1 MKSHLNILSRLQG
14 TGALPFADELL
25 PFAERVAREALEA
38 LSPTRCAGCERAG
51 ALICLDCLAALTLID
66 PRHSCTRCGAPFG
79 DLLCT
84 ECSVEGTS
92 SAMTEALDRCL
103 ACAVYAH
110 PLPRI
115 IKAYKDAG
123 ERRLAPYLA
132 ELLYDTALH
141 AQVVAPDRYGGV
153 LSGADAVVFV
163 PATAAAFRRR
173 GFDHMEAIARPFC
186 ELSGV
191 PLLDALVKYGH
202 GDQRE
207 LGREERRE
215 RAQGMYETVEDVRGK
230 RLLLIDDVITTGA
243 TMAAASAELKRAGA
257 TAVDGLAIARVW

>member
-14 TGALPFADELL
+14 AGALPFADDLL
-25 PFAERVAREALEA
+25 PFAERAAREALEA

-51 ALICLDCLAALTLID
+51 ALICQDCLAALTLID

-92 SAMTEALDRCL
+92 SAMAEALDRCL
-103 ACAVYAH
+103 ACSVYAH

-141 AQVVAPDRYGGV
+141 AQVVAPDR
-153 LSGADAVVFV
+153 
-163 PATAAAFRRR
+163 
-173 GFDHMEAIARPFC
+173 
-186 ELSGV
+186 
-191 PLLDALVKYGH
+191 
-202 GDQRE
+202 
-207 LGREERRE
+207 
-215 RAQGMYETVEDVRGK
+215 
-230 RLLLIDDVITTGA
+230 
-243 TMAAASAELKRAGA
+243 
-257 TAVDGLAIARVW
+257 

>member
-1 MKSHLNILSRLQG
+1 MKRHLDVLTRLQG
-14 TGALPFADELL
+14 VGAMPFADELL
-25 PFAERVAREALEA
+25 PLAERATYEALEA
-38 LSPTRCAGCERAG
+38 LSPTRCAGCERSG
-51 ALICLDCLAALTLID
+51 ALICQDCLAALALID
-66 PRHSCTRCGAPFG
+66 PRHSCIRCGAPFG
-79 DLLCT
+79 ELLCT
-84 ECSVEGTS
+84 ECSVEGAS
-92 SAMTEALDRCL
+92 SAMAEALDRCL

-141 AQVVAPDRYGGV
+141 AQVAALERYGGV

-173 GFDHMEAIARPFC
+173 GFDHMEAIAHSFC
-186 ELSGV
+186 DLSGV
-191 PLLDALVKYGH
+191 PLLDALVKYGR

-207 LGREERRE
+207 IGRDERRE
-215 RAQGMYETVEDVRGK
+215 RARGMYETIEDVRGR
-230 RLLLIDDVITTGA
+230 RLLLIDDVITPGA
-243 TMAAASAELKRAGA
+243 TMAAASAELKHAGA
-257 TAVDGLAIARVW
+257 AAVDGLAIARVW